1 MTIKNRC
8 FPWLL
13 LALMIFNLM
22 AAWFGGY
29 AMGRADGIR
38 ETLAVFKGEKP

>member
-1 MTIKNRC
+1 MTNENRC
-8 FPWLL
+8 FPWI
-13 LALMIFNLM
+13 LAALIIFNLM
-22 AAWFGGY
+22 AAWFSGY